1 MQQLP
6 LALILIKFPN
16 NSKGICVNIRVKAS
30 LNIAYRS
37 GPRIMILGASG
48 VGHPRESRDG
58 LWHGAEAADD
68 REPGEGAQ
76 DGHPLGSHKTNDT
89 ILDLLVLFFGIF
101 L

>member
-1 MQQLP
+1 MRQLP

-16 NSKGICVNIRVKAS
+16 NSKGSSVNIRVKAS

-48 VGHPRESRDG
+48 VGHPRDG
-58 LWHGAEAADD
+58 LGPGAEAADD

-76 DGHPLGSHKTNDT
+76 DGHPLGSH
-89 ILDLLVLFFGIF
+89 LCCHLYGAAQRAHCLFAG
-101 L
+101 

>member
-48 VGHPRESRDG
+48 VGHPRVSD
-58 LWHGAEAADD
+58 
-68 REPGEGAQ
+68 
-76 DGHPLGSHKTNDT
+76 
-89 ILDLLVLFFGIF
+89 LVLKQQTIESLVKVLKTDILWAHTFVVAFMEQHNGP
-101 L
+101 LCRLV

>member
-1 MQQLP
+1 MRQLP

-48 VGHPRESRDG
+48 VGHPRDG
-58 LWHGAEAADD
+58 LGPGAEAADD

>member
-37 GPRIMILGASG
+37 GPRIMMASD
-48 VGHPRESRDG
+48 S
-58 LWHGAEAADD
+58 
-68 REPGEGAQ
+68 PGMVS
-76 DGHPLGSHKTNDT
+76 D
-89 ILDLLVLFFGIF
+89 LVLKQQTIES
-101 L
+101 LV